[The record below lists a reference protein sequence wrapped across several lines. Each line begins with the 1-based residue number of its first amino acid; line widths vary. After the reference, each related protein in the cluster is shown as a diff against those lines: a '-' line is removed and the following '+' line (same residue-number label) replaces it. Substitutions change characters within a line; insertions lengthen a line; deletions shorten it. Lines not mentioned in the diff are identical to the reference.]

1 MFDKQPAITG
11 KSDGFP
17 VGTDLAGLCAGQVQG
32 CIAPTSYS
40 LPSTGQGGTNA
51 GFYDVLGRRYFIG
64 LR

>member
-1 MFDKQPAITG
+1 
-11 KSDGFP
+11 
-17 VGTDLAGLCAGQVQG
+17 VQG

-64 LR
+64 LRATF